1 MIQEALH
8 LPLPDFENAITAAA
22 ARSAGCEYIVT
33 RDPRGFATLRCAP
46 FCPKQSCRYSD
57 ARPLRYRNR
66 CSMTFEIG
74 QTVGDYH
81 ILGVLGRG
89 GMGAVYRVRNTLT
102 DREDAMKVVL
112 PGAEATG
119 EIADRF
125 LREIRIQAS
134 LQHPHIASI
143 RTAFR
148 SGESVLMIMELIEGV
163 SLEAKLREGPLP
175 LGAAFR
181 ITDDILSALSHAHAR
196 GIVHRDIKPS
206 NIIVTPR
213 GAPKLTDFGIA
224 TAAGD
229 TRITRSG
236 MAIGS
241 LAYMSPEQ
249 VMSQPLDERS
259 DIYSLGITVYEAL
272 AGRRPFQ
279 SNSEYSLMNAHLKET
294 PVSPGAIVPSVPLGV
309 SVVILKALAKA
320 PEDRY
325 QTAAEFQD
333 SWRGAFFG
341 GNDSTTKIFP
351 PPAPQIDSKD
361 LQKVESA
368 LTRVLGP
375 IAKSLVVKATA
386 RHHTIDALSRNLAE
400 QIPQEAERAAFL
412 KSLGVSS
419 GSQKTP
425 SGSQSVVPIDATIL
439 DAARRALAPSV
450 GPIAAMVVARAAKRV
465 RTADELRDALAAE
478 IVDEKER
485 KAFLTAFPAS
495 H

>member
-1 MIQEALH
+1 
-8 LPLPDFENAITAAA
+8 
-22 ARSAGCEYIVT
+22 
-33 RDPRGFATLRCAP
+33 
-46 FCPKQSCRYSD
+46 
-57 ARPLRYRNR
+57 
-66 CSMTFEIG
+66 MTFEIG
-74 QTVGDYH
+74 QTVGDYR

-112 PGAEATG
+112 PGSAATG
-119 EIADRF
+119 EIAERF

-134 LQHPHIASI
+134 LQHPHIAAI

-148 SGESVLMIMELIEGV
+148 AGESVLMIMELIEGV
-163 SLEAKLREGPLP
+163 SLDAKLREGPLG
-175 LGAAFR
+175 LGEAFR
-181 ITDDILSALSHAHAR
+181 ITDDILGALSHAHAR

-249 VMSQPLDERS
+249 VMSKPMDERS

-272 AGRRPFQ
+272 TGRRPFQ
-279 SNSEYSLMNAHLKET
+279 STSEYALMDAHLREV
-294 PVSPGAIVPSVPLGV
+294 PVSPGAIAPSVPLGV
-309 SVVILKALAKA
+309 SVVVLKSLAKA

-325 QTAAEFQD
+325 QTAAEFQGA
-333 SWRGAFFG
+333 WRQAFFG
-341 GNDSTTKIFP
+341 GDDSTTRP
-351 PPAPQIDSKD
+351 MARRPSTETPQIEP
-361 LQKVESA
+361 LQLAKVESA

-375 IAKSLVVKATA
+375 IAKSLVSKAA
-386 RHHTIDALSRNLAE
+386 AEYHTIDALSRHVAE
-400 QIPQEAERAAFL
+400 EIPHEADRAAFL

-419 GSQKTP
+419 GTHKTP
-425 SGSQSVVPIDATIL
+425 SGSQKIVPL
-439 DAARRALAPSV
+439 DAQTLEAARKALAPSL
-450 GPIAAMVVARAAKRV
+450 GPIAGMVVSRTAKRV
-465 RTADELRDALAAE
+465 HSAAELRDALAAE
-478 IVDEKER
+478 ISDEKER
-485 KAFLTAFPAS
+485 KAFLAAFPGP
-495 H
+495 